1 MESSHL
7 TRHTAGVD
15 VSQHNG
21 NIQKYQNTNF
31 ILDSIPRDKHHVNS
45 LYNYKDL
52 ETSKARHDLDCGSIA
67 CNRNS
72 NGNQN
77 SPLQPRRGKF
87 SVSLLKSFCVSRID
101 INDLFMILLLF
112 SNLLYFINCY
122 VTVMTR
128 SHTAKNNNISM
139 GDKKYESNGMNN
151 NSSSNSSPSKSKITS
166 SKMEVQKKIQL
177 SKNVTPTKKSVTS
190 SILSFTSSI
199 LAAAASAS
207 KEELASSPEQSPS
220 RERRRVIDLSSSN
233 SSPLKRSSTPSASPT
248 RRGGRAIKPSQ
259 HQGTPPQSPPTPHKI
274 ICQATVETIE
284 PSGEATSDI
293 IHDKEL
299 EHNSLER
306 IRSSPSKKFSPGT
319 KLISSLSP
327 KKIDSNVDKKAPT
340 VQEKEVH
347 AGKNNLDSEINQTI
361 TDGDKVSCLPARRNL
376 TNSFLSSTTCEPIGQ
391 SNDNTVAKPKNR

>member
-1 MESSHL
+1 MS
-7 TRHTAGVD
+7 
-15 VSQHNG
+15 
-21 NIQKYQNTNF
+21 
-31 ILDSIPRDKHHVNS
+31 
-45 LYNYKDL
+45 
-52 ETSKARHDLDCGSIA
+52 
-67 CNRNS
+67 
-72 NGNQN
+72 
-77 SPLQPRRGKF
+77 
-87 SVSLLKSFCVSRID
+87 
-101 INDLFMILLLF
+101 
-112 SNLLYFINCY
+112 
-122 VTVMTR
+122 
-128 SHTAKNNNISM
+128 
-139 GDKKYESNGMNN
+139 DKKYESNGMNN
-151 NSSSNSSPSKSKITS
+151 NSSSNSSPSKSKVTS

-299 EHNSLER
+299 EPNSLER

-327 KKIDSNVDKKAPT
+327 KKIDSNVDKEAPT
-340 VQEKEVH
+340 VQEKEANAV
-347 AGKNNLDSEINQTI
+347 KNNLDSEINQTI
-361 TDGDKVSCLPARRNL
+361 TDDDKVSCLPARRNL
-376 TNSFLSSTTCEPIGQ
+376 TNSFLSSTTSEPIGQ
-391 SNDNTVAKPKNR
+391 SNDNTLAKPKNR